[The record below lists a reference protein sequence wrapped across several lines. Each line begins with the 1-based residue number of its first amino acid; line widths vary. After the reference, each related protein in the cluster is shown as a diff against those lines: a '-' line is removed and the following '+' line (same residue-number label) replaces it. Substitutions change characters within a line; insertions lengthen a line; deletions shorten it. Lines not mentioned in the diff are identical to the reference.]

1 MIYGKLIEI
10 FKRIKPSVDENK
22 ITMDS
27 RLVEDLAIDSLTM
40 MLLAIS
46 VEDEFQMQFEAN
58 PNFTSVRDLCNYVA
72 KATGKEIG
80 E

>member
-46 VEDEFQMQFEAN
+46 VEDEFQMQFKSE
-58 PNFTSVRDLCNYVA
+58 FYICQRFV
-72 KATGKEIG
+72 
-80 E
+80 